1 MIRASRIPSRSS
13 SGSGAV
19 ISALVMVAALAASTW
34 MPGSAWGQGL
44 ARPVQHLI
52 EVAQD
57 LFPEVE
63 TQRVLPLPRPGE
75 PSAILTARLRLDVA
89 VRRVRQASERAR
101 TFSGGAVAGE
111 ATAVDEGVR
120 LVIREGSGREIG
132 TLVVVGAG
140 REVRVEVRVAG
151 GDVPPVETLPPVP
164 VAPEPVMRTFPLGT

>member
-19 ISALVMVAALAASTW
+19 ISALVAVAALAASTW
-34 MPGSAWGQGL
+34 MPGSALGQGP

-63 TQRVLPLPRPGE
+63 TQRVLPSPKPGE

-101 TFSGGAVAGE
+101 TFPGGAVAGE
-111 ATAVDEGVR
+111 ATEVGEGVR
-120 LVIREGSGREIG
+120 LAVHGGSGREIG
-132 TLVVVGAG
+132 AIVVIGAG
-140 REVRVEVRVAG
+140 REVRIEVRVADAG
-151 GDVPPVETLPPVP
+151 TPPAESLPQVP
-164 VAPEPVMRTFPLGT
+164 VSPGPVMRMFPLGE